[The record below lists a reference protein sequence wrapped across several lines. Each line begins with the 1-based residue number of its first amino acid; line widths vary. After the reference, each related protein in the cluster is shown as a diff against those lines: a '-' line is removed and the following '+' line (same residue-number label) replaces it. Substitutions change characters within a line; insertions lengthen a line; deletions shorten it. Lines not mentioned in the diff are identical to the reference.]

1 MEILKGFAEKFQ
13 QVSVDEVYLIP
24 GPEIRSFE
32 EAAIYGLRIKDEVK
46 DRKELSVQWESDRI
60 R

>member
-32 EAAIYGLRIKDEVK
+32 EVAIYALRIWMKSK
-46 DRKELSVQWESDRI
+46 DRKELSVQ
-60 R
+60 